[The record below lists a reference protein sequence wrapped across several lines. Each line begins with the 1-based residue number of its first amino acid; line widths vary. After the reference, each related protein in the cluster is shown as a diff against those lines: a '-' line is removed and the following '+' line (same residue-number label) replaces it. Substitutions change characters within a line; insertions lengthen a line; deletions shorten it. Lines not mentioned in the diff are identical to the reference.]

1 MYQYSIF
8 RTLLSITLTVLLLQ
22 PAQALTSSATDKVRE
37 AREPE
42 AATGLNQNE
51 AVHSKKFMVVAANPY
66 ASKAGFNIL
75 KQGGSAV
82 DAAIAVQL
90 VLGLVEPQSSG
101 IGGGNFMLYWD
112 NSESKLTSFDGRE
125 TAPHNATSELFIGKN
140 GKPLK
145 WIDAVVGGRS
155 VGVPGVLASFKKAHE
170 RYGKL
175 PWPILFEQAI
185 NLAEH
190 GFIVSPRLEKLL
202 GMDFNPG
209 IHTLTKINHYFFPK
223 GKSVKAGDVLV
234 NKKFANV
241 YRSIAKDGVDVFYRG
256 WLAKKIIE
264 KVQHASI
271 APGLLT
277 LEDLAN
283 YKVEQRDAVCGAYHQ
298 YNVCG
303 MAPPS
308 SGGITVI
315 QALAQLQ
322 AFDLKNEQPNSLQA
336 IHLITQ
342 SSRLAFADRNRYIA
356 DADFVAV
363 PTKGLVS
370 ADYMASRA
378 KLIDANKDM
387 GKALAGFPQGAIA
400 QADDSAIERPSTSHI
415 SIVDGEGNAV
425 SMTSSLENGFGSALM
440 IEGFILNNQLTDFS
454 LDPKRN
460 GLLVANRVEPN
471 KRPRSSMSPMMV
483 FNQDHSLKL
492 VVGSPG
498 GSRIINYVTQTIIGV
513 LDWELNPQQAIN
525 LPKVTNRNKLTTLER
540 GTSVEKLRAALE
552 AKGHKV
558 QISDL
563 NSGLHAI
570 EITKDGL
577 IGGADPRREGLALGL

>member
-1 MYQYSIF
+1 MSQLSSS
-8 RTLLSITLTVLLLQ
+8 RVLLSIMLSIFVLLQ
-22 PAQALTSSATDKVRE
+22 PVQAATSKKVRE

-42 AATGLNQNE
+42 AATGLNQKK

-101 IGGGNFMLYWD
+101 IGGGNFMLHWD
-112 NSESKLTSFDGRE
+112 NKNEVITSFDGRE
-125 TAPHNATSELFIGKN
+125 TAPHNATSELFIGKD

-155 VGVPGVLASFKKAHE
+155 VGVPGVLASFKKAHDL
-170 RYGKL
+170 YGKL
-175 PWPILFEQAI
+175 PWPVLFEQAI
-185 NLAEH
+185 DLAEQ

-202 GMDFNPG
+202 GMNFNPG
-209 IHTLTKINHYFFPK
+209 IHTLPEINHYFFPQ

-234 NKKFANV
+234 NKKLANV
-241 YRSIAKDGVDVFYRG
+241 YRSIAKDGVDVFYKG
-256 WLAKKIIE
+256 WLAKKIIA
-264 KVQHASI
+264 KVQHAAI

-277 LEDLAN
+277 LDDLAS
-283 YKVEQRDAVCGAYHQ
+283 YQVEQRDAVCGAYHT

-315 QALAQLQ
+315 QTLAQLQ
-322 AFDLKNEQPNSLQA
+322 AFDLEKEQPNSLQA
-336 IHLITQ
+336 THLITQ

-356 DADFVAV
+356 DADFVSV
-363 PTKGLVS
+363 PTKGLV
-370 ADYMASRA
+370 ATDYMAKRA
-378 KLIDANKDM
+378 KLINVDKDM
-387 GKALAGFPQGAIA
+387 GKAMAGFPQGAIA
-400 QADDSAIERPSTSHI
+400 RANDSAIERPSTSHI
-415 SIVDGEGNAV
+415 SIVDAQGNAV

-440 IEGFILNNQLTDFS
+440 VEGFILNNQLTDFS
-454 LDPKRN
+454 LAPKKN
-460 GLLVANRVEPN
+460 GLWVANRVEPN
-471 KRPRSSMSPMMV
+471 KRPRSSMAPMMV
-483 FNQDHSLKL
+483 FNQDNSLKL

-513 LDWELNPQQAIN
+513 LDWQLNPQEAIN
-525 LPKVTNRNKLTTLER
+525 LPKVTNRNKVTTLER
-540 GTSVEKLRAALE
+540 GTGVEKLKAGLE
-552 AKGHKV
+552 AKGHTV
-558 QISDL
+558 RVSDL

-570 EITKDGL
+570 EVTKQGL
-577 IGGADPRREGLALGL
+577 VGGADPRREGLAIGL